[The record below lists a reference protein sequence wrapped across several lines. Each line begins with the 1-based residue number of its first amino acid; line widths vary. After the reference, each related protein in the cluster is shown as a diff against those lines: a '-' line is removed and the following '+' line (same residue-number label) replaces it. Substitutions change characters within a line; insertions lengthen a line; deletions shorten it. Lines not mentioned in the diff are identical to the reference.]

1 MLFPIGLRYMLLSA
15 FGFAAMAV
23 CVKLAF
29 ARGIPVLEIVVA
41 RSLVSVLLSYL
52 DIRRKRLP
60 VFGTHKGL
68 LMARGVVG
76 AVALMAVYYAI
87 TVLPLAEATI
97 IQYLHPMFVAVLALL
112 FLGERFNLG
121 VVACVVLSFA
131 GLILVAEPAWLSA
144 LFSSQAQTAVSSAVL
159 AESVGLDLVGV
170 FIAVLGAFGSAIAY
184 VLVRKLSSLEDSSV
198 IILYFPMIALPLSL
212 ILLGSDFVWPTEW
225 ITWLLL
231 LLVGIFTQLGQVG
244 LTMAMQTETAARATG
259 FSYVQVLF
267 AVIFGFLF
275 FQEIPGSSALLGTL
289 LIMSG
294 ALINLFYRSKAER
307 E

>member
-131 GLILVAEPAWLSA
+131 GLILVAEPAWLRVW
-144 LFSSQAQTAVSSAVL
+144 L
-159 AESVGLDLVGV
+159 VGQETGQNVDTKLDLFGVGV
-170 FIAVLGAFGSAIAY
+170 AVLGAFGSAVAY
-184 VLVRKLSSLEDSSV
+184 VLVRKLSALEDSSV

>member
-1 MLFPIGLRYMLLSA
+1 MLVLFPLGLRYMLLSA

-41 RSLVSVLLSYL
+41 RSLVSVVLSYL

-68 LMARGVVG
+68 LIARGAVG

-144 LFSSQAQTAVSSAVL
+144 LFSSQAQTAAAGAASA
-159 AESVGLDLVGV
+159 GLDLMGV

-184 VLVRKLSSLEDSSV
+184 VLVRKLSALEDSSV
-198 IILYFPMIALPLSL
+198 IILYFPMIAFPLSL
-212 ILLGSDFVWPTEW
+212 ILLGSDFVWPPDLL
-225 ITWLLL
+225 TWVLL
-231 LLVGIFTQLGQVG
+231 LLVGVFTQVGQIG
-244 LTMAMQTETAARATG
+244 LTKAMQTETAARATG

-267 AVIFGFLF
+267 AVVFGFF
-275 FQEIPGSSALLGTL
+275 FFDEVPSGAALLGTV
-289 LIMSG
+289 LIMAG
-294 ALINLFYRSKAER
+294 AMINLLYRSKTER
-307 E
+307 Q